1 MFRDMKVSTRKLQ
14 GLLLQCHLLEGIWSL
29 LWSRKEN
36 SPQLSAEFHRTS
48 QETVK
53 KRCVNKSDD
62 GDDDADCDDMATMS
76 QWGLA
81 GEGGVQCKVSR
92 GWRLQPCQYL
102 ANSRGTSASRS

>member
-1 MFRDMKVSTRKLQ
+1 MKVSTRKLQ
-14 GLLLQCHLLEGIWSL
+14 GLLLQCRVLEGIWSL

-62 GDDDADCDDMATMS
+62 GDDDADCDDM
-76 QWGLA
+76 GL
-81 GEGGVQCKVSR
+81 GFGRGGGCSMQ
-92 GWRLQPCQYL
+92 GFAWLAAPALPIPC
-102 ANSRGTSASRS
+102 